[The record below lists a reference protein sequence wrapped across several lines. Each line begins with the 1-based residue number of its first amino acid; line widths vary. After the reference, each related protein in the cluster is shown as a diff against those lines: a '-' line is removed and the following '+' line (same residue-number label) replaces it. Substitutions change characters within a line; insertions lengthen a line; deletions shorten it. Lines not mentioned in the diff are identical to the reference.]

1 MFTFLKHSRIA
12 LLTFLVVGLTASAFA
27 DPPNWKGSANG
38 STVLNHFYQDGNGDF
53 HRIDDDNFGGKSTHL
68 GQFTGAGS
76 HDLNLTTF
84 AFVGYATWTAS
95 DGATL
100 DVVYSGQLF
109 PPSTPPGDLPYP
121 YGAYPFTF
129 EATLSV
135 VGGTGRFA
143 NAQGQVDWVG
153 AFSGDG
159 TLVPVPVINVFFF
172 DFAGTMKFD

>member
-100 DVVYSGQLF
+100 DVVF
-109 PPSTPPGDLPYP
+109 
-121 YGAYPFTF
+121 PFTF

-143 NAQGQVDWVG
+143 NAQGQVDWGG